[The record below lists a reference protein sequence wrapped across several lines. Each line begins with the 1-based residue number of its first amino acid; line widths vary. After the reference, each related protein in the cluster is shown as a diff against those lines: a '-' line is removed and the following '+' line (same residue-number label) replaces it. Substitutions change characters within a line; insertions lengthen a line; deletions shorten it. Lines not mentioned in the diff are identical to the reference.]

1 MALTPAQIA
10 ARNQQIAAAQ
20 AAIVAGDRVAAQQIT
35 NNLIGGASIG
45 GAQSALNQ
53 AIQQMPPP
61 PPLQPMPSRFPE
73 PPKPPPP
80 APPSPPP
87 SGPAPAPAPAPASA
101 TIVSTPPP
109 PPPPPPPVKIPDRDV
124 LNFTRNEISATGIA
138 TLLFENVG
146 AVEASILTRRDTVE
160 GQNPYYTLISNLAT
174 IKTQYDATQLISRQ
188 KPNQS
193 LFDVYSIDLSSKI
206 PGDKYLRERNLE
218 NFFYIANN
226 GDLIIELDNVG
237 PEENVQLQIAG
248 GGTIKMVSES

>member
-1 MALTPAQIA
+1 MSLQEELDRINREYQNA
-10 ARNQQIAAAQ
+10 ANAAAHWSGVNAQ
-20 AAIVAGDRVAAQQIT
+20 AQHDAHKVMQSLVDQRNAAIE
-35 NNLIGGASIG
+35 ASR
-45 GAQSALNQ
+45 Q
-53 AIQQMPPP
+53 APPP
-61 PPLQPMPSRFPE
+61 PPP
-73 PPKPPPP
+73 
-80 APPSPPP
+80 PPP
-87 SGPAPAPAPAPASA
+87 SGPNPAPAPTATQVAAAPSP
-101 TIVSTPPP
+101 S

-124 LNFTRNEISATGIA
+124 LNFTRNDISATGIA

-193 LFDVYSIDLSSKI
+193 LFDVYSIDLNSKI